1 LLVYLAQWRVPVANS
16 MKLEEMFRVLL
27 SYVRSNRERYP
38 QLRSAIY
45 CSSIKADVSEED
57 WFWVDEYANRE
68 DYEAF
73 YRALD
78 DDKKFLEIHDK
89 QFDFWHLIVEGSFN
103 HKLYSERVRF

>member
-1 LLVYLAQWRVPVANS
+1 LFIYFARWRVPKANS

-27 SYVRSNRERYP
+27 TYVRSSRERYP

-45 CSSIKADVSEED
+45 CSSIKADASEED
-57 WFWVDEYANRE
+57 WFWVEEYASRE

-73 YRALD
+73 YKALD
-78 DDKKFLEIHDK
+78 DDNEFLEIHNK

-103 HKLYSERVRF
+103 HELYSERVRF